1 MPEVPR
7 TTKAAILVEQH
18 QPLVVAEVE
27 LPETLDVGQ
36 VLVKIHYSGICG
48 SQLGEI
54 DGVKGEDRFLPHLLG
69 HEGSGT
75 VLAVG
80 PGVRHVTPGDT
91 VVLHWRR
98 GEGIESEVPTYKWGD
113 REVSAGS
120 VTTFN
125 EYALVS
131 ENRCTSIPSDTD
143 RAVAALFGCAVTT
156 GFGVVENNAQ
166 LRLGESIVV
175 LGAGGVG
182 LNVIQAATL
191 GSAHPIIAVDLHQ
204 NRLDLAQQMGATH
217 LVNANESDI
226 QDELDLITGPD
237 GVDVVVDNTGLPEMI
252 QFGYRI
258 TKPAG
263 RVVLVGVPHTGDDVK
278 LHSLPL
284 HFGKQLIGS
293 HGGDGAPHVDIP
305 RYHGLYQSGRMRLRE
320 LITDVVGLD
329 DINDAIRKIRT
340 GQVSGRCMVSFD
352 D

>member
-1 MPEVPR
+1 MSEFPK

-27 LPETLDVGQ
+27 LPETLGVGQ
-36 VLVKIHYSGICG
+36 VLVKVHYSGICG

-54 DGVKGEDRFLPHLLG
+54 DGVKGEDKFLPHLLG

-80 PGVRHVTPGDT
+80 PGVRYVAPGET

-98 GEGIESEVPTYKWGD
+98 GQGIESDVPSYKWED
-113 REVSAGS
+113 REVNAGS

-125 EYALVS
+125 EYAVIS
-131 ENRCTSIPSDTD
+131 ENRCTTIPFDSD

-166 LRLGESIVV
+166 LRLGESVVV

-182 LNVIQAATL
+182 LNVVQAATL
-191 GSAHPIIAVDLHQ
+191 SSAYPIIAVDLHQ
-204 NRLDLAQQMGATH
+204 NRLDLASQLGATH
-217 LVNANESDI
+217 LVDASKGDV
-226 QDELDLITGPD
+226 QDELDLITGPN

-252 QFGYRI
+252 QLGYQI

-263 RVVLVGVPHTGDDVK
+263 RLILVGVPRAGHDVK

-284 HFGKQLIGS
+284 HYGKKLIGS
-293 HGGDGAPHVDIP
+293 HGGDGIPHVDIP
-305 RYHGLYQSGRMRLRE
+305 RYYGLYQSGRVRLQE
-320 LITDVVGLD
+320 LITDFVGLD
-329 DINDAIRKIRT
+329 DINNAIEKMRT
-340 GQVSGRCMVSFD
+340 GEISGRCMVSFD